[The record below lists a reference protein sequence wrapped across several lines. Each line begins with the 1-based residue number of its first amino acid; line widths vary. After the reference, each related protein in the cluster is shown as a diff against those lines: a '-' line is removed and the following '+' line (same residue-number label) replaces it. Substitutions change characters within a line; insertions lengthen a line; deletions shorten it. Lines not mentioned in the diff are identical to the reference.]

1 MVNTTNLYDQ
11 SDRELEDLECK
22 LMKQLT
28 ALKPNL
34 MKRPLNSLPLPVFKE
49 TPNKTSSTFKAFM
62 NAEMT
67 NKLWEIDSLD
77 HQHN

>member
-1 MVNTTNLYDQ
+1 
-11 SDRELEDLECK
+11 
-22 LMKQLT
+22 MKQLT

-34 MKRPLNSLPLPVFKE
+34 HKRPIHSVPMTGFKE
-49 TPNKTSSTFKAFM
+49 NSTNTTSADKALM

-77 HQHN
+77 Y